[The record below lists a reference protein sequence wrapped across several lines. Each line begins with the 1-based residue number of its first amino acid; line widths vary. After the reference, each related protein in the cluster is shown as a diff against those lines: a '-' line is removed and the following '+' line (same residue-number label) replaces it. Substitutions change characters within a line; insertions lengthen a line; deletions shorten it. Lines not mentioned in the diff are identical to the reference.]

1 MNQAE
6 LDVVIEKHEKWLRDG
21 YGERANLSYANLSY
35 ADLSYADLSCANLR
49 VANLSY
55 ADLSYANLRGANLSG
70 ANLSYANLRV
80 ANLSYADLS
89 YANLRGAN
97 LSGAN
102 LSYANLR
109 VANLSYADLS
119 YANLRGANL
128 SGANLSYANLRGAN
142 LNWINWRD
150 VVGLTVIAVQ
160 INTTRKNNQI
170 TYIKDLE
177 IWTTGCFQGT
187 LEELKDSIEQT
198 HASNDFLKRRYY
210 RAINYILTEADFEED
225 LEEENNEI

>member
-21 YGERANLSYANLSY
+21 YGERANLRVAN
-35 ADLSYADLSCANLR
+35 LSYADLSCANLR
-49 VANLSY
+49 GANLSGADLSYADLRRANLRGANLSY
-55 ADLSYANLRGANLSG
+55 ADLSCANLRGANLSG
-70 ANLSYANLRV
+70 ADLSYADLRRANLRV
-80 ANLSYADLS
+80 ADLS
-89 YANLRGAN
+89 CANLRGAN
-97 LSGAN
+97 LSGAD
-102 LSYANLR
+102 
-109 VANLSYADLS
+109 LSYADLRR
-119 YANLRGANL
+119 AD
-128 SGANLSYANLRGAN
+128 

-170 TYIKDLE
+170 TYIKELE

>member
-21 YGERANLSYANLSY
+21 HGERANLRGANLSY
-35 ADLSYADLSCANLR
+35 EDLSCANLRGANLSYADLSCANLR
-49 VANLSY
+49 GANLSY
-55 ADLSYANLRGANLSG
+55 ADLSCANLRGANLSG
-70 ANLSYANLRV
+70 AD
-80 ANLSYADLS
+80 LSYADLS
-89 YANLRGAN
+89 
-97 LSGAN
+97 
-102 LSYANLR
+102 
-109 VANLSYADLS
+109 
-119 YANLRGANL
+119 
-128 SGANLSYANLRGAN
+128 GAN

-150 VVGLTVIAVQ
+150 VVSLTVIAVQ

>member
-21 YGERANLSYANLSY
+21 YGERANLRGADLSCANLRG
-35 ADLSYADLSCANLR
+35 ANLSYADLSCANLR
-49 VANLSY
+49 GANLSG
-55 ADLSYANLRGANLSG
+55 ADLSGADLSG
-70 ANLSYANLRV
+70 ANLSYA
-80 ANLSYADLS
+80 D
-89 YANLRGAN
+89 
-97 LSGAN
+97 
-102 LSYANLR
+102 
-109 VANLSYADLS
+109 
-119 YANLRGANL
+119 
-128 SGANLSYANLRGAN
+128 

-150 VVGLTVIAVQ
+150 VVSLTVIAVQ

-170 TYIKDLE
+170 TYIKELE

>member
-21 YGERANLSYANLSY
+21 YGERANLSYADLRDANLSG
-35 ADLSYADLSCANLR
+35 ANLRCANLR
-49 VANLSY
+49 CADLRCADLRCADLSGANLSY
-55 ADLSYANLRGANLSG
+55 ADLSGANLSGADLSG
-70 ANLSYANLRV
+70 ANLSYA
-80 ANLSYADLS
+80 D
-89 YANLRGAN
+89 
-97 LSGAN
+97 
-102 LSYANLR
+102 
-109 VANLSYADLS
+109 
-119 YANLRGANL
+119 
-128 SGANLSYANLRGAN
+128 

-150 VVGLTVIAVQ
+150 VVSLTVIAVQ

-170 TYIKDLE
+170 TYIKELE

-198 HASNDFLKRRYY
+198 HDNNDFLKRRYY

-225 LEEENNEI
+225 LEEAE

>member
-21 YGERANLSYANLSY
+21 HGERADLRRADLSYADLNGADLNGADLRGANLSY
-35 ADLSYADLSCANLR
+35 ADLSGADLNG
-49 VANLSY
+49 
-55 ADLSYANLRGANLSG
+55 ADLNGADLNGANLRGANLS
-70 ANLSYANLRV
+70 
-80 ANLSYADLS
+80 
-89 YANLRGAN
+89 
-97 LSGAN
+97 
-102 LSYANLR
+102 
-109 VANLSYADLS
+109 
-119 YANLRGANL
+119 
-128 SGANLSYANLRGAN
+128 
-142 LNWINWRD
+142 WINWRD
-150 VVGLTVIAVQ
+150 VVSLTVIAVQ

-170 TYIKDLE
+170 TYIKELE

>member
-21 YGERANLSYANLSY
+21 YGERANLRVANLSY
-35 ADLSYADLSCANLR
+35 ADLSCANLRVANLSYADLSCANLRGANLRVANLSYADLSCADLSCANLR

-70 ANLSYANLRV
+70 AD
-80 ANLSYADLS
+80 LSYADL
-89 YANLRGAN
+89 R
-97 LSGAN
+97 
-102 LSYANLR
+102 R
-109 VANLSYADLS
+109 AD
-119 YANLRGANL
+119 
-128 SGANLSYANLRGAN
+128 

>member
-21 YGERANLSYANLSY
+21 YGERANLRVANLSY
-35 ADLSYADLSCANLR
+35 ADLSCANLRVANLSYADLSCANLRGANLRVANLSYADLSCADLSCADLSCANLR

-70 ANLSYANLRV
+70 AD
-80 ANLSYADLS
+80 LSYADL
-89 YANLRGAN
+89 R
-97 LSGAN
+97 
-102 LSYANLR
+102 R
-109 VANLSYADLS
+109 AD
-119 YANLRGANL
+119 
-128 SGANLSYANLRGAN
+128 

>member
-21 YGERANLSYANLSY
+21 YGERANLSYADLRR
-35 ADLSYADLSCANLR
+35 ADLSGADLNGADLNGADLR
-49 VANLSY
+49 RANLSY
-55 ADLSYANLRGANLSG
+55 ADLNGANLNG
-70 ANLSYANLRV
+70 ADLNGADLRR
-80 ANLSYADLS
+80 ANLSYAD
-89 YANLRGAN
+89 
-97 LSGAN
+97 
-102 LSYANLR
+102 
-109 VANLSYADLS
+109 
-119 YANLRGANL
+119 
-128 SGANLSYANLRGAN
+128 

-150 VVGLTVIAVQ
+150 VVSLTVIAVQ

-170 TYIKDLE
+170 TYIKELE

>member
-6 LDVVIEKHEKWLRDG
+6 LDVVIEKHEKWLCDG
-21 YGERANLSYANLSY
+21 YGERANLSYADLSCANLRG
-35 ADLSYADLSCANLR
+35 ANLSYADLSCANLR
-49 VANLSY
+49 GANLSG
-55 ADLSYANLRGANLSG
+55 ADLSGADLSG
-70 ANLSYANLRV
+70 ANLSYA
-80 ANLSYADLS
+80 D
-89 YANLRGAN
+89 
-97 LSGAN
+97 
-102 LSYANLR
+102 
-109 VANLSYADLS
+109 
-119 YANLRGANL
+119 
-128 SGANLSYANLRGAN
+128 

-150 VVGLTVIAVQ
+150 VVSLTVIAVQ

-170 TYIKDLE
+170 TYIKELE

>member
-21 YGERANLSYANLSY
+21 YGERADLSGANLRGANLSYANLSY
-35 ADLSYADLSCANLR
+35 ADLRRADLSGANLR
-49 VANLSY
+49 R
-55 ADLSYANLRGANLSG
+55 ANLRGANLSG
-70 ANLSYANLRV
+70 ANLSG
-80 ANLSYADLS
+80 ANLSG
-89 YANLRGAN
+89 ANLRGAN
-97 LSGAN
+97 LS
-102 LSYANLR
+102 
-109 VANLSYADLS
+109 YAD
-119 YANLRGANL
+119 
-128 SGANLSYANLRGAN
+128 

-150 VVGLTVIAVQ
+150 VVSLTVIAVQ

-170 TYIKDLE
+170 TYIKELE

>member
-49 VANLSY
+49 GANLSG
-55 ADLSYANLRGANLSG
+55 ADLSCANLRGANLRGANLSG
-70 ANLSYANLRV
+70 A
-80 ANLSYADLS
+80 DLS
-89 YANLRGAN
+89 CANLRGAN
-97 LSGAN
+97 LSGAD
-102 LSYANLR
+102 
-109 VANLSYADLS
+109 LSYADL
-119 YANLRGANL
+119 RRANL
-128 SGANLSYANLRGAN
+128 SGADLSYADLRRAD

>member
-21 YGERANLSYANLSY
+21 YGERANLRVANLSYANLSCANLRGANLSG
-35 ADLSYADLSCANLR
+35 ADLSYADLRRANLR

-55 ADLSYANLRGANLSG
+55 ADLSCANLRGANLSG
-70 ANLSYANLRV
+70 ADLSYADLRRANLRV
-80 ANLSYADLS
+80 ADLS
-89 YANLRGAN
+89 CANLRGAN
-97 LSGAN
+97 LSGAD
-102 LSYANLR
+102 
-109 VANLSYADLS
+109 LSYADLRR
-119 YANLRGANL
+119 AD
-128 SGANLSYANLRGAN
+128 

-170 TYIKDLE
+170 TYIKELE

>member
-1 MNQAE
+1 
-6 LDVVIEKHEKWLRDG
+6 
-21 YGERANLSYANLSY
+21 
-35 ADLSYADLSCANLR
+35 
-49 VANLSY
+49 
-55 ADLSYANLRGANLSG
+55 
-70 ANLSYANLRV
+70 
-80 ANLSYADLS
+80 
-89 YANLRGAN
+89 
-97 LSGAN
+97 
-102 LSYANLR
+102 
-109 VANLSYADLS
+109 
-119 YANLRGANL
+119 
-128 SGANLSYANLRGAN
+128 
-142 LNWINWRD
+142 WINWRD

-170 TYIKDLE
+170 TYIKYLE

>member
-21 YGERANLSYANLSY
+21 YGERANLRGANLSY
-35 ADLSYADLSCANLR
+35 ADLSCANLSCANLRGANLSGANLSCANLRGANLSYADLSCANLRGANLRGANLSYADLSCANLR

-55 ADLSYANLRGANLSG
+55 ADLSCANLRGANLS
-70 ANLSYANLRV
+70 
-80 ANLSYADLS
+80 YADL
-89 YANLRGAN
+89 R
-97 LSGAN
+97 
-102 LSYANLR
+102 R
-109 VANLSYADLS
+109 AD
-119 YANLRGANL
+119 
-128 SGANLSYANLRGAN
+128 

-170 TYIKDLE
+170 TYIKELE

-225 LEEENNEI
+225 L